1 MNFSADF
8 SRRYEKLPVS
18 IFKEQSDASK
28 LILDFIIETNNQKI
42 AEGKKCVLALSASSA
57 CIQLYEDMVSAY
69 ENGTLNFN
77 NIEIFIMDEYYPLDR
92 NELQSHY
99 RFFKEYIFDFAKGFG
114 FFFL

>member
-42 AEGKKCVLALSASSA
+42 AEGKNVYW
-57 CIQLYEDMVSAY
+57 LYQPLLLVS
-69 ENGTLNFN
+69 NFMR
-77 NIEIFIMDEYYPLDR
+77 IW
-92 NELQSHY
+92 
-99 RFFKEYIFDFAKGFG
+99 
-114 FFFL
+114 